1 MKFSR
6 FVALLLLLTAA
17 GIVAG
22 SLIVTATPEIK
33 LALQDPLDQKLAP
46 WVIAKTAGGADAEF
60 LVILKDQADL
70 GGAALL
76 QTREEK
82 GRFVFDA
89 LRAKAAA
96 SQAPLV
102 EFLRQRN
109 AEYRTFYIINAVLV
123 KGSRALANEIAAR
136 ADVARVAGNP
146 TLPGVMP
153 IEPEASDLSNLATAT
168 PDAVEP
174 GIAYIHAPE
183 VWAMGFTGQGLVIG
197 GQDTGVQWDHPALR
211 KQYRG
216 WDGAGASHDYNWHDG
231 IHNNGGACGPDSK
244 TPCDDFDHGT
254 HTLGSA
260 IGTDGGANQIGVAPG
275 AKFIACRNM
284 DRGNGTPASYLE
296 CFEFFLAPY
305 PVGATPAQGN
315 PAKAPDITVNSW
327 GCPPSEG
334 CEPDT
339 LKLAVEAQRAAGI
352 MTVVSAGNDG
362 FKGCGSVSDPPALY
376 DAAYSVGAFDPVTGG
391 IASFSSRGPV
401 TADASNRVKPDIAAP
416 GVGVR
421 SAVRGGNYVRLN
433 GTSMAS
439 PHVAGA
445 SALLWSAHPWLR
457 GQIELTENLLNESAV
472 RVEANSCGNS
482 TLNGGFPNN
491 TFGFGRLDILAA
503 VELASTI
510 VNPSAAALAATSVT
524 PSDLQLGVR
533 GGTGRIEVATSP
545 AVIWRA
551 LSRDP
556 WIMLVALSNF
566 TGSGGVNFIVSENTG
581 TQPRR
586 GTVMIAGHVVTI
598 TQPGDN
604 PPYAASGRVVN
615 GTGEGL
621 GKVTLTFTRL
631 SGNGEIP
638 APVQTDDNGAWRQSG
653 FEPGTT
659 YRVTPSSRRQT
670 FSPATRD
677 FSAAGTTLDFTS
689 VGRGVIINR

>member
-1 MKFSR
+1 MKYSR
-6 FVALLLLLTAA
+6 FVALLLLLTTA

-22 SLIVTATPEIK
+22 GLIVAASPARR
-33 LALQDPLDQKLAP
+33 LAVQEPPDRKLAP
-46 WVIAKTAGGADAEF
+46 WVIARTADGADAEF

-70 GGAALL
+70 AGAASL
-76 QTREEK
+76 QTKEEK

-89 LRAKAAA
+89 LRAKAGA
-96 SQAPLV
+96 SQASLV
-102 EFLRQRN
+102 EFLVQRN
-109 AEYRTFYIINAVLV
+109 AEYRPFYIINALLV

-136 ADVARVAGNP
+136 ADVARVVGNP
-146 TLPGVMP
+146 ALPGVMP
-153 IEPEASDLSNLATAT
+153 IKPDPSETPNLATAT
-168 PDAVEP
+168 PDAIEP
-174 GIAYIHAPE
+174 GVAYIRAPE

-197 GQDTGVQWDHPALR
+197 GQDTGVQWDHPALQ

-231 IHNNGGACGPDSK
+231 IHKNGGACGPDSK
-244 TPCDDFDHGT
+244 TPCDDLDHGT
-254 HTLGSA
+254 HTLGAA

-284 DRGNGTPASYLE
+284 DQGNGTPASYLE
-296 CFEFFLAPY
+296 CFEFSLAPY
-305 PVGATPAQGN
+305 PVGATPAEGN
-315 PAKAPDITVNSW
+315 PARAPDITVNSW

-339 LKLAVEAQRAAGI
+339 LKFAVEAQRAAGI
-352 MTVVSAGNDG
+352 MTIVSAGNDG
-362 FKGCGSVSDPPALY
+362 VKGCGSVSDPPALY
-376 DAAYSVGAFDPVTGG
+376 DATYSVGAFDAVTGA

-401 TADASNRVKPDIAAP
+401 TIDGSNRIKPDIAAP

-421 SAVRGGNYVRLN
+421 SAVRGGNYLRLS
-433 GTSMAS
+433 GTSMAG

-445 SALLWSAHPWLR
+445 VALLWSAHPWLR

-472 RVEANSCGNS
+472 RVEAAGCGNS
-482 TLNGGFPNN
+482 PSNGGFPNN
-491 TFGFGRLDILAA
+491 TFGFGRLDIRLA

-510 VNPSAAALAATSVT
+510 VNPSAAALAATSVA
-524 PSDLQLGVR
+524 PSDLQMGVR

-545 AVIWRA
+545 TVIWRA
-551 LSRDP
+551 ITRET
-556 WIMLVALSNF
+556 WITLIALSNF
-566 TGSGGVNFIVSENTG
+566 TGSGGVSFIVSENTSP
-581 TQPRR
+581 QPRR

-598 TQPGDN
+598 SQPG
-604 PPYAASGRVVN
+604 PPYAVSGRVATD
-615 GTGEGL
+615 TGEGL
-621 GKVTLTFTRL
+621 GRVTLTFSRV

-638 APVQTDDNGAWRQSG
+638 APVLTDEAGAWRQSG

-677 FSAAGTTLDFTS
+677 FNAARATLDFTS
-689 VGRGVIINR
+689 VGRGVIIGQ